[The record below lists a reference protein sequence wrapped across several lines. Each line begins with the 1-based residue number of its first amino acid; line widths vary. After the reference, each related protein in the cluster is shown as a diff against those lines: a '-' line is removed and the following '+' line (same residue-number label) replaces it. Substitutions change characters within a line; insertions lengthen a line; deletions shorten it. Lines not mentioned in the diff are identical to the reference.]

1 MGVRWVGVGVRGW
14 SGCEGVEWV
23 WVGGGSGCGC
33 GCEGWSGCGLRRWV
47 GVGVRGWSGC
57 KGKKCAWFVRFVNYL
72 SNVTALY
79 MTQGH
84 TSLVPRPAPFS
95 VA

>member
-1 MGVRWVGVGVRGW
+1 M
-14 SGCEGVEWV
+14 
-23 WVGGGSGCGC
+23 
-33 GCEGWSGCGLRRWV
+33 

-57 KGKKCAWFVRFVNYL
+57 KGKKCACRFVRFVNYL

-79 MTQGH
+79 MMQGH

-95 VA
+95 KNAEDLVSFLACMTSRVVG